1 MDILFQAPVRHPNGD
16 AQGVAGCACLP
27 GAQMKGCGSGSRV
40 DQVDEGVGW
49 IGLLEEWAD

>member
-16 AQGVAGCACLP
+16 AQVVAGCACLP